1 MMRWLSVI
9 FLFILV
15 LSGWIFLSSRPTK
28 PKPAPTT
35 ILDGY
40 MTEAHYTQYDN
51 QGQVHMT
58 MYTPQM
64 THYAQDNT
72 SYFDKPEVLA
82 YSQQR
87 IPWTI
92 QAVNGKAIHD
102 GQQVDLWGD
111 VKIHQTPQPQ
121 YPETTIT
128 TTAMTIYPHRSYAE
142 TNEAVTITRPD
153 TRIDAVGMQAD
164 FKAGIFKLL
173 SSVRG
178 TYEPPPAETNR

>member
-9 FLFILV
+9 F
-15 LSGWIFLSSRPTK
+15 IFVAALSSWILFSSRIIK
-28 PKPAPTT
+28 NKGGATT

-58 MYTPQM
+58 MYTPQVS
-64 THYAQDNT
+64 HYSKDNT

-87 IPWTI
+87 VPWTI
-92 QAVNGKAIHD
+92 QSLHGKSIHD
-102 GQQVDLWGD
+102 GEQVDLWGD
-111 VKIHQTPQPQ
+111 VKIHQIPQPHS
-121 YPETTIT
+121 PETTIT

-142 TNEAVTITRPD
+142 TKQAVTIARPD
-153 TRIDAVGMQAD
+153 MQIDAIGMQAD

-173 SSVRG
+173 STVRG
-178 TYEPPPAETNR
+178 IYEPPPAPNR